1 MKIIL
6 FVFSLRK
13 GGAERLLLQIANHL
27 ISQGYEVVVL
37 SITSTD
43 EYQETEYSKI
53 ERDFLIAHDKYQWPY
68 VVPQILSKLREFFKH
83 NSCDLVL
90 IFTPMLAILFAAS
103 GIKKK
108 CIHVIQG
115 YGSLRRPFSIKGLIY
130 NLLDKAAFLKLRYD
144 VIVPTAQLKSFVLS
158 ALPISRKKIKVLSSG
173 VDEQILLPLQAK
185 HKFQDLNIT
194 MLGTVSKHKG
204 QRYAIEVVQE
214 LLKLNLFSSVCISI
228 IGSGSDIDYI
238 QRKVNDAGLN
248 QHIKLLG
255 RRDDAFELIA
265 RSHIFL
271 HLSESE
277 GLPLVILEAMSMGV
291 PAIGFDVRGVNDII
305 RHGENGYLAGF
316 GDFRGIAQLLANL
329 HGSNEKYSMM
339 QKNARHIIEN
349 EFSCKDMLLNYE
361 KIILNTLP
369 K

>member
-1 MKIIL
+1 M
-6 FVFSLRK
+6 
-13 GGAERLLLQIANHL
+13 
-27 ISQGYEVVVL
+27 
-37 SITSTD
+37 
-43 EYQETEYSKI
+43 
-53 ERDFLIAHDKYQWPY
+53 
-68 VVPQILSKLREFFKH
+68 
-83 NSCDLVL
+83 
-90 IFTPMLAILFAAS
+90 
-103 GIKKK
+103 
-108 CIHVIQG
+108 
-115 YGSLRRPFSIKGLIY
+115 
-130 NLLDKAAFLKLRYD
+130 
-144 VIVPTAQLKSFVLS
+144 
-158 ALPISRKKIKVLSSG
+158 
-173 VDEQILLPLQAK
+173 
-185 HKFQDLNIT
+185 
-194 MLGTVSKHKG
+194 
-204 QRYAIEVVQE
+204 
-214 LLKLNLFSSVCISI
+214 
-228 IGSGSDIDYI
+228 
-238 QRKVNDAGLN
+238 
-248 QHIKLLG
+248 LG

-349 EFSCKDMLLNYE
+349 EFSFKDMLLNYE